1 MKEIG
6 VCISENEKKKLKNG
20 NYKVFIDTE
29 LFNGNLNYGEFL
41 LKEDPKK
48 KFSYPH
54 IFVIHLLLITK
65 YQVQAY
71 LRI

>member
-1 MKEIG
+1 MK
-6 VCISENEKKKLKNG
+6 KKKLKNG

-41 LKEDPKK
+41 LKGRSQKEVFLSTYICHP
-48 KFSYPH
+48 SL
-54 IFVIHLLLITK
+54 VITK